1 MTSVPTQ
8 CWWNGACWFI
18 VKMLSQWCQW
28 CSAVSSCLVLISW
41 HSILSDCVC
50 LLISQA
56 GCGGCLVAGWLA
68 DSHQDNLLLSSQ
80 FIDSSR
86 PGYDQDLVGSKEIP
100 RSDQFAGNIKYKV
113 YFPDAGVLIRALAVC
128 LLSCCQVQ
136 VYFVIIILFCQSKYQ
151 LKTAIKCVL
160 NLTIFEKN
168 DVMVKALVD
177 KFYANHQRTSYQ
189 YRTESDK
196 SDG

>member
-1 MTSVPTQ
+1 MPVMQ
-8 CWWNGACWFI
+8 R
-18 VKMLSQWCQW
+18 
-28 CSAVSSCLVLISW
+28 
-41 HSILSDCVC
+41 C
-50 LLISQA
+50 LLLSRVDLLTLHPVWLCLPSHFPGRVWRLP
-56 GCGGCLVAGWLA
+56 GCWLAGWLA

-86 PGYDQDLVGSKEIP
+86 PGYDQDLVGSKEIS

-113 YFPDAGVLIRALAVC
+113 YFPDAGGLIRARAVC